1 VTRRPGVFVIR
12 TDEILLAASG
22 WVLRASAGKV
32 VQDLPPV
39 WKFFK
44 RLLRIKT
51 TNAVAKRTV
60 SFHDGV
66 TIEFTVRVIDDLAA
80 TGVFTSIGC
89 AARGFRLDT
98 VTRATSAIITAA
110 NIQRAIVIKHLP
122 S

>member
-1 VTRRPGVFVIR
+1 VKLQDCHSAYIPSRDEIGTFAVDAVTKNAGPFVTR

-32 VQDLPPV
+32 AQDLPPV

-60 SFHDGV
+60 AFHDGV
-66 TIEFTVRVIDDLAA
+66 TIEFTVRVID
-80 TGVFTSIGC
+80 GG
-89 AARGFRLDT
+89 
-98 VTRATSAIITAA
+98 
-110 NIQRAIVIKHLP
+110 KK
-122 S
+122 